1 MITMIYKNK
10 GSHMD
15 LEKYRGIFLTVI
27 VSKVFERIIQS
38 RMQPKL
44 DKISKFQAGSR
55 NGKGPPDNL
64 FLLRSCI
71 DYSKYMNKPLFIT
84 TYDFR
89 QAFDSLWIQDCILV
103 LQRLGVDNYLLQLI
117 YELNRKTI
125 VQVKTPYGLTEP
137 AEVSDIVKQGGIL
150 GSPLCSAATAEY
162 CEQNKGITMGDV
174 RIATLAYVDDLI
186 DVNDSGDNTTLAHNN
201 AQTFSKK
208 KKLEYTPDKCNIM
221 LVNGKKSDV
230 IPELFIEETKVKE
243 VHAVVCLGD
252 VFNSKG
258 NNDDLVNDRIK
269 RGTASMI
276 SIHGFMREVQ
286 RGIHTVSVFLLLH
299 NAIFMAGLIFN
310 AQAWSNLTDKNLERI
325 TTIQLKFLKKI
336 MTAKQATSNSF
347 VFLEMGI
354 LPVKYE
360 LHKRQLSFLH
370 HIIHLSEDDPV
381 RKVWKYQTSLPD
393 HNNWWSGVKKLMSD
407 YAINMTEQQIQET
420 SKEAFKQRVKKA
432 VKKVAFEDLKR
443 ESKSKEKTNKIEY
456 SEFEPQKYMT
466 GLYHNHSKIIFRC
479 RSKTLN
485 IKEHMQYKYK
495 ENMHCR
501 WCGISEE
508 TLSHVV
514 NCGFDGDTLENVDEI
529 VYGSNMQNMR
539 EVARRVEDF
548 LERIEV

>member
-1 MITMIYKNK
+1 
-10 GSHMD
+10 
-15 LEKYRGIFLTVI
+15 
-27 VSKVFERIIQS
+27 
-38 RMQPKL
+38 
-44 DKISKFQAGSR
+44 
-55 NGKGPPDNL
+55 
-64 FLLRSCI
+64 
-71 DYSKYMNKPLFIT
+71 
-84 TYDFR
+84 
-89 QAFDSLWIQDCILV
+89 
-103 LQRLGVDNYLLQLI
+103 
-117 YELNRKTI
+117 
-125 VQVKTPYGLTEP
+125 
-137 AEVSDIVKQGGIL
+137 
-150 GSPLCSAATAEY
+150 
-162 CEQNKGITMGDV
+162 
-174 RIATLAYVDDLI
+174 
-186 DVNDSGDNTTLAHNN
+186 
-201 AQTFSKK
+201 
-208 KKLEYTPDKCNIM
+208 
-221 LVNGKKSDV
+221 
-230 IPELFIEETKVKE
+230 
-243 VHAVVCLGD
+243 
-252 VFNSKG
+252 
-258 NNDDLVNDRIK
+258 
-269 RGTASMI
+269 
-276 SIHGFMREVQ
+276 
-286 RGIHTVSVFLLLH
+286 
-299 NAIFMAGLIFN
+299 
-310 AQAWSNLTDKNLERI
+310 
-325 TTIQLKFLKKI
+325 